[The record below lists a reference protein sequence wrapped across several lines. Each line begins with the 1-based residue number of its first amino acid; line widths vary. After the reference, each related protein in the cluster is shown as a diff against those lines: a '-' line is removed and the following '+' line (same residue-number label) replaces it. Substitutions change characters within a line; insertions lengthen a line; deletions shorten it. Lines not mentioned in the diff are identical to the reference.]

1 MKNELPH
8 VLALFPGVRSRLSGS
23 SQQQVDIQKDLV
35 GGGMFALFLIPALYL
50 LLDDF
55 KTWWKEAWTHT
66 FTGVFKKPLTT
77 DTEAVQRSENV

>member
-23 SQQQVDIQKDLV
+23 RQQQVDIQKDLV
-35 GGGMFALFLIPALYL
+35 RGGMFALFLIPALYL

-55 KTWWKEAWTHT
+55 KTWWKCPRPPIAIIL
-66 FTGVFKKPLTT
+66 PL
-77 DTEAVQRSENV
+77 DTPNYFQ